1 MSDVL
6 ITLPVKTKLIYQKIQ
21 FYGRKNIKNLKS
33 KQHKMSLFKLY
44 YYYFDIKS
52 FLHILTN

>member
-6 ITLPVKTKLIYQKIQ
+6 ITLPVKTKLIYQKIK